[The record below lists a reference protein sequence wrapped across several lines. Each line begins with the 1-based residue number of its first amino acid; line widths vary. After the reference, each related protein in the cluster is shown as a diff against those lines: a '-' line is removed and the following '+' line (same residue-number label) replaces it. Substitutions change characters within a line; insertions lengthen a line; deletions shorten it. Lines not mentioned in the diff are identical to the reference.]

1 MAEANIESSTD
12 EVEHAMESVLDA
24 FNPKNN
30 KLNWL
35 LVTIPVAVY
44 FSIDHNLTMAFLFSM
59 IATMPLAFL
68 MGKGTEEIASELVKQ

>member
-12 EVEHAMESVLDA
+12 EVGHAMESVLDA

-35 LVTIPVAVY
+35 LVTFRLQFTSV
-44 FSIDHNLTMAFLFSM
+44 DHNLTMASCF
-59 IATMPLAFL
+59 
-68 MGKGTEEIASELVKQ
+68 Q